1 MKAYMAVLS
10 ARFRVLLQYRS
21 AAAAGCGTQLFWG
34 LIRMMIFEAF
44 YRSSTA
50 PQPMSL
56 ANVISYNWLGQAML
70 GLLPWNIDSELRRLV
85 RSGNVAYELVRPL
98 DLFNFWYVRSLAHR
112 LAPTLLR
119 AIPLLIVA
127 RLWLGLQAP
136 ASWAAFAAWLVAT
149 SGALVMAAAISTI
162 LALSLLW
169 TVSGE
174 GINRLVPAI
183 VMILSGMIIPLP
195 LFPNWAQPVL
205 NFLPFRDLV
214 DVPFRLY
221 MGNIPASQLGMVIA
235 HQALWTLA
243 LVILGRWMVARGTRR
258 LVIQG
263 G

>member
-1 MKAYMAVLS
+1 MKAYLAVLG

-21 AAAAGCGTQLFWG
+21 AAAAGVGTQLFWG

-44 YRSSTA
+44 YLSSTVI
-50 PQPMSL
+50 QPMSL
-56 ANVISYNWLGQAML
+56 ANVISYNWLGQALL
-70 GLLPWNIDSELRRLV
+70 GLLPWNIDSELRTLV

-98 DLFNFWYVRSLAHR
+98 DLFNFWYARSVAHR
-112 LAPTLLR
+112 LAPTLLKS
-119 AIPLLIVA
+119 IPLLIVA

-136 ASWAAFAAWLVAT
+136 ASWSSFAAWLIAT
-149 SGALVMAAAISTI
+149 LGALAMAAAIST
-162 LALSLLW
+162 LMALSLLW

-174 GINRLVPAI
+174 GLNRLVPAI
-183 VMILSGMIIPLP
+183 VMVLSGMVIPLP

-221 MGNIPASQLGMVIA
+221 MGHIPVSQLGSIVA
-235 HQALWTLA
+235 HQAVWTIA
-243 LVILGRWMVARGTRR
+243 LVAVGRWMVARGTRR
-258 LVIQG
+258 LVVQG